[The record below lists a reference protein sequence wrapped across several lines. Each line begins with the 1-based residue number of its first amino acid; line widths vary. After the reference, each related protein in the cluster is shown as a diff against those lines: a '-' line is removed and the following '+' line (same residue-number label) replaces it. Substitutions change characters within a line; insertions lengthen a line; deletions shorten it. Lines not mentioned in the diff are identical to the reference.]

1 MAGYVCVQESSVPLA
16 DAATLISSLRLLV
29 SAAYE
34 ELAFQICGESSFI
47 AIYSRIR

>member
-1 MAGYVCVQESSVPLA
+1 MIGSHFQESAVPLA

-34 ELAFQICGESSFI
+34 ELDFRNCGESSFI
-47 AIYSRIR
+47 AIYIR